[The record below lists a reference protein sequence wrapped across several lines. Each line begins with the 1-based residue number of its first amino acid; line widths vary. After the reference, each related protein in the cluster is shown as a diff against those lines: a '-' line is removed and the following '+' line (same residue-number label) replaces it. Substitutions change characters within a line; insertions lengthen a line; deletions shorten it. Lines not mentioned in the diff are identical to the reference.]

1 MNCHNNVLTDVPN
14 SNNIYM
20 VWIYILAITAFKEV
34 PLNIYG
40 DLVNFVGNHI

>member
-1 MNCHNNVLTDVPN
+1 MLIDVPN

-20 VWIYILAITAFKEV
+20 VWIYILTITAFKEV

-40 DLVNFVGNHI
+40 DLVNFVGNQI